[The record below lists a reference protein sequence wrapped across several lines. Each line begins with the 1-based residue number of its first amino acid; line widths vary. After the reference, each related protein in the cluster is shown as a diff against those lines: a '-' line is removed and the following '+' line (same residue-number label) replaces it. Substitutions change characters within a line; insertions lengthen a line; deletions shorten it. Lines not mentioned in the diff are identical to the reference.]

1 MFGVDSIGLVVG
13 GLLAGVA
20 FGVLLQ
26 KGGVTRYATIV
37 GQFLF
42 TDYTVLKIMLTA
54 ILTGAVG
61 VYGML
66 QLGWIDGLLVKP
78 AQLAANAAGGLIFG
92 VGMAGLGYCPGT
104 GVGAAAE
111 GCGVQ
116 ASGMWPS
123 PASRPE
129 VGSRPT
135 QPAPGR

>member
-1 MFGVDSIGLVVG
+1 MFGVDSIGLVIG

-66 QLGWIDGLLVKP
+66 QLGWIDGLLIKP
-78 AQLAANAAGGLIFG
+78 AQLAAN
-92 VGMAGLGYCPGT
+92 
-104 GVGAAAE
+104 E
-111 GCGVQ
+111 G
-116 ASGMWPS
+116 
-123 PASRPE
+123 
-129 VGSRPT
+129 
-135 QPAPGR
+135 